1 MEVTQNVEAAKY
13 LINGFLIG
21 LQCTMMLVF
30 IIITIIDLKNTKK
43 QWKQTDDW
51 IKSIDMQMK
60 LEKGIVDR
68 LVEEDERLD
77 KIEEHLGIKK
87 EEEDEQE

>member
-1 MEVTQNVEAAKY
+1 MEITNNVEAAKY

-21 LQCTMMLVF
+21 LQCTLMLVF

-51 IKSIDMQMK
+51 IKSIDNQMK
-60 LEKGIVDR
+60 FEKSMVDTM
-68 LVEEDERLD
+68 VNQDERLD
-77 KIEEHLGIKK
+77 KIEEHLGIK
-87 EEEDEQE
+87 EEEKDNE

>member
-1 MEVTQNVEAAKY
+1 MEITNNVEAAKY

-21 LQCTMMLVF
+21 LRCTLMLVF

-51 IKSIDMQMK
+51 IKSIDNQMK
-60 LEKGIVDR
+60 FEKSMVDTM
-68 LVEEDERLD
+68 VNQDERLD
-77 KIEEHLGIKK
+77 KIEEHLGIK
-87 EEEDEQE
+87 EEEKDNE